1 MKLSLSRCRWPLLAC
16 LSSALL
22 LGCAGPQVAKEATPE
37 SIKDRGVVV
46 VSVTHDA
53 ETGRRARAVFVI
65 DQQAKMVETRVLRSV
80 EEVMGIPKGSDFD
93 EERGRV
99 YVLDVEP
106 GVHSVDS
113 WQSAGDSVRIAPR
126 NAPPPL
132 RFEVKAGEVVYIGNL
147 NLNHTTGRNVFG
159 MSVIAGA
166 LPEVRDRRGLDLAI
180 AERKVPSIKGRVQ
193 VRLLPLG
200 AWSEGAVE
208 RQVEAVP
215 PAMLVR
221 PVKP

>member
-1 MKLSLSRCRWPLLAC
+1 MKLSLSRFRWPLVAC
-16 LSSALL
+16 LSTALL
-22 LGCAGPQVAKEATPE
+22 LGCAGPQVAKDATPE
-37 SIKDRGVVV
+37 STKDRGIVV

-53 ETGRRARAVFVI
+53 ETGRRASAQFVI
-65 DQQAKMVETRVLRSV
+65 DKASGQFETRLLRSV
-80 EEVMGIPKGSDFD
+80 EQVMGIPKGSDFD

-99 YVLDVEP
+99 YVMDVEP

-126 NAPPPL
+126 NAPAPL

-147 NLNHTTGRNVFG
+147 NLNHTTGRNLFG
-159 MSVIAGA
+159 MSVVAGA
-166 LPEVRDRRGLDLAI
+166 LPEVRDRSELDLAI
-180 AERKVPSIKGRVQ
+180 AERKAPAIKGRVQ

-200 AWSEGAVE
+200 PWSDGAVD
-208 RQVEAVP
+208 RQVQAVP

>member
-1 MKLSLSRCRWPLLAC
+1 MKLSLSRCRWPLVAC

-22 LGCAGPQVAKEATPE
+22 LGCAGPQVAKEATAE
-37 SIKDRGVVV
+37 SIKDRGIVV

-53 ETGRRARAVFVI
+53 ETGRRASAVFVV
-65 DQQAKMVETRVLRSV
+65 DQQAKTMETRVLRSV
-80 EEVMGIPKGSDFD
+80 EQVMGIPKGSDFE

-113 WQSAGDSVRIAPR
+113 WQSAGESVRIAPR
-126 NAPPPL
+126 NAPAPL

-147 NLNHTTGRNVFG
+147 NLNHTTGRNLFG
-159 MSVIAGA
+159 MSVVAGA
-166 LPEVRDRRGLDLAI
+166 LPEVRDRRELDLAI
-180 AERKVPSIKGRVQ
+180 AERKVPSIQGRVQ

-200 AWSEGAVE
+200 PWSDGAVE
-208 RQVEAVP
+208 RQVESVP
-215 PAMLVR
+215 PALMVR

>member
-1 MKLSLSRCRWPLLAC
+1 MKLSLSRFRWPLVAC

-22 LGCAGPQVAKEATPE
+22 LGCAGPQVAKDATPE
-37 SIKDRGVVV
+37 STKDRGVVV

-53 ETGRRARAVFVI
+53 ETGRRARALFTL
-65 DQQAKMVETRVLRSV
+65 DRQAKQFDTRLLRSV

-93 EERGRV
+93 DERGRV

-113 WQSAGDSVRIAPR
+113 WQSAGDTVRIVPR
-126 NAPPPL
+126 SAPPPL
-132 RFEVKAGEVVYIGNL
+132 RFEVKAGEVIYIGNL

-166 LPEVRDRRGLDLAI
+166 LPEVRDRRDLDLAI
-180 AERKVPSIKGRVQ
+180 AERKVPAIKGRVQ
-193 VRLLPLG
+193 VKLLPLG
-200 AWSEGAVE
+200 PWSDGAVE
-208 RQVEAVP
+208 RRIESVP
-215 PAMLVR
+215 PALMVP